1 MSEIEKWNKPPNT
14 RPLQTGYF
22 MNALTFSV
30 EHLGLAARD
39 PRALADW
46 YIRVLGGREVWQNGQ
61 KPPAVFVNLP
71 GGPMLELYPTQ
82 LAVPQTADN
91 RTAGWRHVALR
102 VPAIEAAADELRRRG
117 VTITESIKPAGG
129 GGRVLFFADAEG
141 NLLHLV
147 ERTADSAFA

>member
-1 MSEIEKWNKPPNT
+1 
-14 RPLQTGYF
+14 
-22 MNALTFSV
+22 MNALSFSV

-46 YIRVLGGREVWQNGQ
+46 YIRVLDGNEVWQNGQ
-61 KPPAVFVNLP
+61 NPPAVFVGLP

-82 LAVPQTADN
+82 LSVPQTADN

-102 VPAIEAAADELRRRG
+102 VPSIEAAATELRRRG
-117 VTITESIKPAGG
+117 ITLTEPIKPAGG
-129 GGRVLFFADAEG
+129 GGWVLFFSDPEG

-147 ERTADSAFA
+147 ERTVDSAMGNRGHAD